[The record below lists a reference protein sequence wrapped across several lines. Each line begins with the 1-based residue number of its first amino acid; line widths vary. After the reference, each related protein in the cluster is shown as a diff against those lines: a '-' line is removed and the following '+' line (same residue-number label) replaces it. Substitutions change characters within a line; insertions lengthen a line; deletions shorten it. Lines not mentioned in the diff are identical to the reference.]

1 MQIMIEVKN
10 VYGVQNCYP
19 ACAKSRAFALLAKK
33 KTLSTD
39 DLRII
44 KSLGYEVKIKPQ
56 TLQGVA

>member
-1 MQIMIEVKN
+1 MQITIEVKN
-10 VYGVQNCYP
+10 IYGQQNCYP

-44 KSLGYEVKIKPQ
+44 KSLGYTVTIQPQ
-56 TLQGVA
+56 TLEVA